1 MEMDMG
7 LSDAEIKKVVIDE
20 LYWDDRV
27 DASKIMVQV
36 DSGKVVLTGNVP
48 SYMARDRVEAAV
60 LRIRGV
66 THIENKLTVLYT
78 GFPADKEIRF
88 SIQNLITA
96 NPELRKEDI
105 RISVVGGVVTLEGS
119 VTSYWK
125 KTQARKVACGAE
137 GVLDVV
143 NRLTVVPTAKV
154 SDRAIAEDV
163 VAAIQRNTYAD
174 IKQVNIEVRNGVV
187 TLTGV
192 VPSLA
197 AFDSATDGSRIHS
210 RCNQCDQRPG
220 HSKRADRIRGSL
232 LIFPI
237 SFANPGSVF

>member
-1 MEMDMG
+1 MREVIIFNSRDTHLLVSAEMYYDVRDVCPLIREISNMEMDMG

-66 THIENKLTVLYT
+66 TRIENKLTVLYT

-143 NRLTVVPTAKV
+143 NRLTVVPTA
-154 SDRAIAEDV
+154 RCP
-163 VAAIQRNTYAD
+163 
-174 IKQVNIEVRNGVV
+174 
-187 TLTGV
+187 TGQS
-192 VPSLA
+192 PKMWLRQ
-197 AFDSATDGSRIHS
+197 SREI
-210 RCNQCDQRPG
+210 PM
-220 HSKRADRIRGSL
+220 RISNKSILKSGT
-232 LIFPI
+232 
-237 SFANPGSVF
+237 G